1 MRRRGWHLAKA
12 YLVQASARR
21 IPLADG
27 IFQTV
32 MTSPPYWGLR
42 SYGTNPQVWGGIE
55 GCDHQ
60 WGENLT
66 KTSGGGQP
74 GEKVRWQ
81 HTGEGVK
88 GHAPVPAGAFCQKCG
103 AWRGELGAEPTPEL
117 FVEHTVEYMREVRRV
132 LRADGTCFFNIG
144 DSYAAQP
151 GQRKA
156 TDQPGAKQATNV
168 GSIAAP
174 SRHAPGLKAK
184 DLCMIP
190 HRVALALQADGWW
203 VRDTIIWHKPNP
215 MPSSVTDRT
224 TTAHEYVFLLTK
236 SATYFY
242 DADAIR
248 EPITSTGGAS
258 FGKQKHNAD
267 GTGAASRRLE
277 SPEERN
283 NPLGRNK
290 RSVWTIPTQ
299 SYHGAHFATFP
310 TRLVEPCIKAGTSEK
325 GCCPACR
332 APWRRV
338 VERVPMVVKP
348 SERQGEYGNRT
359 YCTGTMVSPPSSVT
373 VAWVPG
379 CACHAGDPVPCLV
392 FDPFNGSGTTLATAV
407 SLGRSGVGTDLNA
420 GYMPLARER
429 INAAIA
435 TVGKPKKQKRIREP
449 KGEPLL
455 WGAA

>member
-1 MRRRGWHLAKA
+1 MAKA
-12 YLVQASARR
+12 FLIQASARR
-21 IPLADG
+21 IPLAGG
-27 IFQTV
+27 IVQTV
-32 MTSPPYWGLR
+32 VTSPPYWGLR
-42 SYGTNPQVWGGIE
+42 SYGTNPQVWGGLE

-60 WGENLT
+60 WGAMERGKRKDILPADVSALESRIGT
-66 KTSGGGQP
+66 DDRQGGTNNVGN
-74 GEKVRWQ
+74 
-81 HTGEGVK
+81 
-88 GHAPVPAGAFCQKCG
+88 FCLKCG

-132 LRADGTCFFNIG
+132 LRADGTCWFNIG
-144 DSYAAQP
+144 DSYARA
-151 GQRKA
+151 GGER
-156 TDQPGAKQATNV
+156 N
-168 GSIAAP
+168 GSNRELSHLDGVQKRMGRIP
-174 SRHAPGLKAK
+174 KGSGLKSK

-242 DADAIR
+242 DGDAIR

-267 GTGAASRRLE
+267 GTGAASRRLG

-332 APWRRV
+332 TPWRRV

-348 SERQGEYGNRT
+348 SARQEEYGNRT

-420 GYMPLARER
+420 DYMPLARER
-429 INAAIA
+429 IDAALA
-435 TVGKPKKQKRIREP
+435 AVGKPKKAKRIREP

-455 WGAA
+455 WEVA